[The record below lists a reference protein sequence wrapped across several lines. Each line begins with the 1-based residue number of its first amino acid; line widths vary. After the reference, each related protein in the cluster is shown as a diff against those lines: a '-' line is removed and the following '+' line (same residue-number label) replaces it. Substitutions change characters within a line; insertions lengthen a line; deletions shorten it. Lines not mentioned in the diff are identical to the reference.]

1 MAHNLKLLFLKDYD
15 DAVGFFPKI
24 FWISTIFLPLC
35 ITNRYLVPDA
45 MLSSVFSSQS
55 SRYDEVGLLELRS
68 RSDKVRGKCQ
78 M

>member
-1 MAHNLKLLFLKDYD
+1 MVGLGSTHGLVSLL
-15 DAVGFFPKI
+15 G
-24 FWISTIFLPLC
+24 

-45 MLSSVFSSQS
+45 MLSSVFNSQS
-55 SRYDEVGLLELRS
+55 SRNDDVGLLELRS